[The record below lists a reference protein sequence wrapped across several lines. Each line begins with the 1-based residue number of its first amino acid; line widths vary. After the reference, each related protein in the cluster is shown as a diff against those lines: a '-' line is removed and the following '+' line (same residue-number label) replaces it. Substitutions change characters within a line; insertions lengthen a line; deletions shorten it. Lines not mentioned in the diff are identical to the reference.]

1 MATINEMDKM
11 LTVNE
16 VCNLFRIHPNT
27 LRRWAANGTIK
38 AYHITPRGDY
48 RFKQEDLE
56 QFIVK
61 MNTEI

>member
-1 MATINEMDKM
+1 MINEMEKM

-16 VCNLFRIHPNT
+16 VCGLFRIHPNT